1 MALQSEYPPISKCY
15 DPLSTFTLLEFRPN
29 VETIAED
36 NSVKVRSYN
45 KSIFGNKKVYE
56 IIIEKIDNPDDF
68 TKTYHGS
75 SNGKVFG
82 MIIYEKGK
90 ETNRSMYDC
99 GMMRSVVEGMIDLYT
114 EEAKDDISSKGRL
127 SYLQK
132 ISPLANILYIQ
143 KMIEKLFD

>member
-1 MALQSEYPPISKCY
+1 
-15 DPLSTFTLLEFRPN
+15 
-29 VETIAED
+29 
-36 NSVKVRSYN
+36 
-45 KSIFGNKKVYE
+45 
-56 IIIEKIDNPDDF
+56 
-68 TKTYHGS
+68 
-75 SNGKVFG
+75 
-82 MIIYEKGK
+82 
-90 ETNRSMYDC
+90 MYDC